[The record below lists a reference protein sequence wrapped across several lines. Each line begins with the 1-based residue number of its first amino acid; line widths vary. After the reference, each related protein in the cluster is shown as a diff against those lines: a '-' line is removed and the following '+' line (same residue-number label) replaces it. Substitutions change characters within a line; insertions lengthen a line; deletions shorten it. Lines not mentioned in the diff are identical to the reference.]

1 MLQQKTLQTYT
12 MNLYV
17 QQNQSQLVRK
27 NTSQYFYTLERRS
40 LASAEGHGK
49 WLQLALK
56 RYLSSAQCLQW
67 SFVLS
72 LQQLTVL
79 PILMQPLTKSRAQRC
94 AHSAAFLSQS

>member
-1 MLQQKTLQTYT
+1 MLQEKALQTYT
-12 MNLYV
+12 MNLYI
-17 QQNQSQLVRK
+17 QQNQSQLVWK

-72 LQQLTVL
+72 LQQSAVL
-79 PILMQPLTKSRAQRC
+79 PILIQPLTKIRAQRC

>member
-1 MLQQKTLQTYT
+1 MLQQKALQTYT
-12 MNLYV
+12 MDLYV
-17 QQNQSQLVRK
+17 QQNQSQLVWK
-27 NTSQYFYTLERRS
+27 STFQYFYTLERR
-40 LASAEGHGK
+40 SAEGHGK

-67 SFVLS
+67 GFVLS

-94 AHSAAFLSQS
+94 AHSVAFLSQS